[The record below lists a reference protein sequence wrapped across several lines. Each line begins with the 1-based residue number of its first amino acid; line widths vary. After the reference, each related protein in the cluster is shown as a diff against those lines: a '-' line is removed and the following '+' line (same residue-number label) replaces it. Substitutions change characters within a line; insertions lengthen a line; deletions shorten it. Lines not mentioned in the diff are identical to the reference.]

1 MFGIDLKASDK
12 DLKAIPNKTPIVEAR
27 QLPSKKL
34 SQEKLTERGVV
45 MEGTKVEKPYI
56 LHFITPAKNASPFD
70 VNMAYDA
77 GYDAIAQ
84 YTNVQPN
91 EVTGLVQ
98 DAIFSR
104 GPRGVWRTGML
115 IGGRDVDLAMD
126 MLEAARKSMVP
137 PFEISVFAD
146 PSGAFTTSAAMMA
159 RVEQLLNKHFGGDL
173 HGRKVS
179 VFGATGPV
187 GGCSAV
193 IAAKY
198 GATVELVAHRT
209 VADVQ
214 AKAEAYNKRYGT
226 NIQYVDGSTDELK
239 QKVLE
244 NTDVALCCAAAGVR
258 VLTIDQM
265 KSSKSL
271 KVVADVNAVPPTGAE
286 GVGVMA
292 DGVLIESTNVYGIG
306 ALAIGNI
313 KYQTQQRLFKR
324 MLEGQSHVYI
334 DFITAF
340 ELARKDLV

>member
-1 MFGIDLKASDK
+1 
-12 DLKAIPNKTPIVEAR
+12 
-27 QLPSKKL
+27 
-34 SQEKLTERGVV
+34 
-45 MEGTKVEKPYI
+45 MEGAKMEKPYV

-77 GYDAIAQ
+77 GYDAIAP
-84 YTNVQPN
+84 YTDVQLS

-115 IGGRDVDLAMD
+115 IGGRDIDLAMD
-126 MLEAARKSMVP
+126 MLETAKKSMIP

-146 PSGAFTTSAAMMA
+146 PSGAFTTSGAMMA
-159 RVEQLLNKHFGGDL
+159 RVEMALIKNFGGGL
-173 HGRKVS
+173 SGRKVS
-179 VFGATGPV
+179 IFGATGPV
-187 GGCSAV
+187 GGCAAV

-198 GATVELVAHRT
+198 GATVELIAHRA

-214 AKAEAYNKRYGT
+214 VKAEAYNQRYGT
-226 NIQYVDGSTDELK
+226 NIGYADGSTDELK
-239 QKVLE
+239 AKVLAD
-244 NTDVALCCAAAGVR
+244 TDVALCCAAAGVR
-258 VLTIDQM
+258 VLTLDQL
-265 KSSKSL
+265 KSSPTL

-292 DGVLIESTNVYGIG
+292 DGVLIEGTKVFGLG

-313 KYQTQQRLFKR
+313 KYQTQQLLFKK
-324 MLEGQSHVYI
+324 MLEGQTHVYI

-340 ELARKDLV
+340 EMARKDLV